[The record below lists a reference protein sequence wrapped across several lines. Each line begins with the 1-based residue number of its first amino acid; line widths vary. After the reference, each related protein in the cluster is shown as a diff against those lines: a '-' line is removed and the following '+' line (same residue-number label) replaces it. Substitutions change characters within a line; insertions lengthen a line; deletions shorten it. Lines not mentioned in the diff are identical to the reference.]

1 MHRFQQP
8 QTEFPSVYPLDMAP
22 TRNLQVH
29 YNAQSAI
36 MGKVIRVR
44 PNIYV
49 FTCDY
54 CFSEH
59 RTIDN
64 FLRHSEAHFE
74 PRTLFEPNTVLP
86 SNYHAQFTN
95 SVMEQQQQPAEHQQQ
110 PVVHQ
115 QQPVEHRHNPFGHP
129 PVQMTT
135 NPSSHWPLPLNET
148 NTFSSNTDA
157 IHPNTINL
165 TGMAEETIGPEEI
178 NDGLTSNPNDYIE
191 EIFEIT
197 DLGFDTNGTYASVE
211 NAVVCPVNEQ
221 RQSQKKKTKEKK
233 HICTFCGQSRSQNV
247 ALQRHMQKI
256 HSHIINKL
264 VTERKSYKCLVCKMK
279 ISKTTNTLLDAEM
292 HLKTHMKELNS
303 KKSKNSK

>member
-8 QTEFPSVYPLDMAP
+8 QTEFPSVYPLDIAP

-29 YNAQSAI
+29 YNAQSAV

-64 FLRHSEAHFE
+64 FLRHSETHFE
-74 PRTLFEPNTVLP
+74 PRTSFEPNTVLP
-86 SNYHAQFTN
+86 TNNHAQFTN
-95 SVMEQQQQPAEHQQQ
+95 SAMRHQQQ

-115 QQPVEHRHNPFGHP
+115 QQPVVNQQQPVEHQHNSFGQP

-135 NPSSHWPLPLNET
+135 IPSSHWPLPVNET
-148 NTFSSNTDA
+148 NTISSNIDA
-157 IHPNTINL
+157 IDPNTINL
-165 TGMAEETIGPEEI
+165 TGMAQPTIGPDEI
-178 NDGLTSNPNDYIE
+178 NDSPTSNPNDYIE

-197 DLGFDTNGTYASVE
+197 DLGFDTNGTYASVV

-221 RQSQKKKTKEKK
+221 LQSPRKNTKQKK
-233 HICTFCGQSRSQNV
+233 HVCTFCGQSRTRKA
-247 ALQRHMQKI
+247 ALQRHMQKE
-256 HSHIINKL
+256 HSHIINK
-264 VTERKSYKCLVCKMK
+264 
-279 ISKTTNTLLDAEM
+279 
-292 HLKTHMKELNS
+292 
-303 KKSKNSK
+303 